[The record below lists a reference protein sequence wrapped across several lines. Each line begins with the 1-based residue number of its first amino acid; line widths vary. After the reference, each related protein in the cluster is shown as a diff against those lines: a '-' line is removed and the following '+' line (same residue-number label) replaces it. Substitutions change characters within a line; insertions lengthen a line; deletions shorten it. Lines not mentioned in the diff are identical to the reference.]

1 MTTIERRPPVRPG
14 EPAPDFT
21 LPAANREGSVSLAD
35 YRGRSPVLLAMYRG
49 LYCPFCRR
57 HVVQLGTTAEKLQ
70 TVGVETLAIVA
81 SKAERARFYF
91 RHRPIRS
98 AVGADPELITYRAYG
113 VPQTGR
119 TPEVRQAVQDF
130 YRNLARELKL
140 EVPDDQARDAIGRL
154 DGFEVTESE
163 KAESE
168 RHQIQFTAQFLV
180 DRHGIVR
187 WANIECAQEGLAGID
202 KFPTDQELL
211 AAARALPT

>member
-1 MTTIERRPPVRPG
+1 M
-14 EPAPDFT
+14 
-21 LPAANREGSVSLAD
+21 
-35 YRGRSPVLLAMYRG
+35 
-49 LYCPFCRR
+49 
-57 HVVQLGTTAEKLQ
+57 QLGTTAEKLQ
-70 TVGVETLAIVA
+70 AVGVETLAIVG

-91 RHRPIRS
+91 RYRQVRC
-98 AVGADPELITYRAYG
+98 AVGADPELITHHAYG
-113 VPQTGR
+113 VPRSGV
-119 TPEVRQAVQDF
+119 TPEIMQAIQGV

-163 KAESE
+163 KAEFQ
-168 RHQIQFTAQFLV
+168 RHQVQFTGQFLV